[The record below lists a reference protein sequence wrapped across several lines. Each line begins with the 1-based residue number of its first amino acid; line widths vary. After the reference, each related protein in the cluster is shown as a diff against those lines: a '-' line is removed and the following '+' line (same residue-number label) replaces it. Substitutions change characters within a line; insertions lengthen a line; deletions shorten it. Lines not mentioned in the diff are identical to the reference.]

1 MFRPLAVNIGLRYAN
16 SRKSFVSFISLVAI
30 LGLVLSVAVL
40 LLVTSVMNGFE
51 RELRDRILGVV
62 PHVSVHAR
70 QPLGDLATVQAT
82 IESLPGVVAGCLM
95 TFILSLGYYIT
106 PALVGGPRDQ
116 MVSNFISVYINR
128 DLNWG
133 LAASL
138 GMVLLVVTL
147 AIYLLFLRL
156 VGADKI
162 KLG

>member
-1 MFRPLAVNIGLRYAN
+1 
-16 SRKSFVSFISLVAI
+16 
-30 LGLVLSVAVL
+30 
-40 LLVTSVMNGFE
+40 
-51 RELRDRILGVV
+51 
-62 PHVSVHAR
+62 
-70 QPLGDLATVQAT
+70 
-82 IESLPGVVAGCLM
+82 M

-116 MVSNFISVYINR
+116 MVSNFIAVYINR

-133 LAASL
+133 LAAGL
-138 GMVLLVVTL
+138 GVVLLVVTL

>member
-1 MFRPLAVNIGLRYAN
+1 
-16 SRKSFVSFISLVAI
+16 
-30 LGLVLSVAVL
+30 
-40 LLVTSVMNGFE
+40 
-51 RELRDRILGVV
+51 
-62 PHVSVHAR
+62 
-70 QPLGDLATVQAT
+70 
-82 IESLPGVVAGCLM
+82 
-95 TFILSLGYYIT
+95 
-106 PALVGGPRDQ
+106 

-138 GMVLLVVTL
+138 GVVLLIVTL